1 MVRVRVRVRFRV
13 RVRYMGNYEFE
24 PPVSEPP
31 QTLSAYICVPVGPTE
46 MKVVPSINE
55 ETGRRFLVV
64 SSP

>member
-1 MVRVRVRVRFRV
+1 MSF
-13 RVRYMGNYEFE
+13 GLGLGLGIWANYEFE

-46 MKVVPSINE
+46 MKVGPSINE